1 MVQKNRTMQQELA
14 ELLNNKVAF
23 FNHPRF
29 IEHDPIS
36 IPHLF
41 SRKQDIEIMGFW
53 VAMLAWGQR
62 KTILQKGKD
71 LIDLMD
77 GAPYD
82 FVMNHQAKDL
92 QRFESFKHRTFNST
106 DTLYFLSF
114 FQRHYQQHSSLEMAF
129 TQGEFNSENES
140 IEQAL
145 NGFYSYFF
153 DSEWAPQRTKKHVS
167 APIKN
172 SACKRLCMFLRWMVR
187 KDTAG
192 VDFGIWS
199 KISPKQ
205 LICPL
210 DVHSQRTAEKLGLVK
225 AGPTT
230 WKKALELTHIL
241 KQIDATD
248 PVKYDF
254 ALYGMGIEDKTQWK

>member
-1 MVQKNRTMQQELA
+1 MQQELA
-14 ELLNNKVAF
+14 ELLDKKVAF

-53 VAMLAWGQR
+53 IAMLALGQR
-62 KTILQKGKD
+62 KTILQKGKE

-82 FVMNHQAKDL
+82 FVLGHQVKDL
-92 QRFESFKHRTFNST
+92 KRFESFKHRTFNST

-114 FQRHYQQHSSLEMAF
+114 FQRHYQQQSSLETAF
-129 TQGEFNSENES
+129 TQGEFNLENEN

-145 NGFYSYFF
+145 NGFYRYFF
-153 DSEWAPQRTKKHVS
+153 ASEWTPERTKKHVS
-167 APIKN
+167 APQKN

-187 KDTAG
+187 KDQAG

-199 KISPKQ
+199 QISPNQ

-210 DVHSQRTAEKLGLVK
+210 DVHSQRTAEKLGLVA
-225 AGPTT
+225 AGPTN
-230 WKKALELTHIL
+230 WKKALDLTRVL
-241 KQIDATD
+241 KQFNVTD
-248 PVKYDF
+248 PVQYDF
-254 ALYGMGIEDKTQWK
+254 ALYGMGIEDKTLWK